1 VQIQHNLVSFP
12 GTKRQGLTTLLQEFV
27 LYRDGKIEL
36 RFKLPVNEKQVA
48 DTIANLSSNNVL
60 YHRVKRDCPGIV

>member
-1 VQIQHNLVSFP
+1 MWFLASEQKGQILNRVF
-12 GTKRQGLTTLLQEFV
+12 QEFV
-27 LYRDGKIEL
+27 LYHDGKIEL

-60 YHRVKRDCPGIV
+60 YDRVD